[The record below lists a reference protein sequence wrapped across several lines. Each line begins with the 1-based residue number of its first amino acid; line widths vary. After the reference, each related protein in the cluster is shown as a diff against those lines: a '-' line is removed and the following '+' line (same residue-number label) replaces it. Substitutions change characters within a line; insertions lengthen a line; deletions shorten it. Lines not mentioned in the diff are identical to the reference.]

1 MVTHSCIVFGFTCVS
16 KLVLSVFVQLQ
27 KGRYFSIDTSAL
39 LQKKFYSFL
48 YNIWDL
54 LISYALWRT
63 VSQISEEGSVNVC
76 WDWLYYPVILSLCC
90 ARTCEMPKAVDSWVP
105 KCSVPGWEAL
115 VLQQCLKYSQQGSR
129 SAFFWL
135 SVNISQNMSKSQTK
149 QLFYHS
155 PMP

>member
-1 MVTHSCIVFGFTCVS
+1 MNRVWFSLCEKIGFISFCPTRERQVFQHWHKCT
-16 KLVLSVFVQLQ
+16 L
-27 KGRYFSIDTSAL
+27 T
-39 LQKKFYSFL
+39 KKIYSFL

-54 LISYALWRT
+54 LISYALWIT
-63 VSQISEEGSVNVC
+63 VSQISVESSVSVC
-76 WDWLYYPVILSLCC
+76 WDWLYYPVILSLSC

-115 VLQQCLKYSQQGSR
+115 VLQQCLKYSRQGPC

-135 SVNISQNMSKSQTK
+135 SVNISQNMSRSHTK